1 MPMLTSQVFG
11 FLDSPKI
18 QQSKYFQNKTLLFLK
33 NEIIH
38 YKLNF
43 VIWPEYCFLALIT
56 TSKTFFLKKNVF
68 TKTELNSKSYN

>member
-18 QQSKYFQNKTLLFLK
+18 QQSKYFQNKTLLFIKMKSL
-33 NEIIH
+33 IH

-43 VIWPEYCFLALIT
+43 VIWPEYCFLA
-56 TSKTFFLKKNVF
+56 
-68 TKTELNSKSYN
+68 